1 MQVKGQ
7 RYVEVHIEEEEEEE
21 GGGGGEEEEEEEN
34 IFHLTSKCV
43 TKYYKHGKIN

>member
-21 GGGGGEEEEEEEN
+21 GGGGGEEEEEN